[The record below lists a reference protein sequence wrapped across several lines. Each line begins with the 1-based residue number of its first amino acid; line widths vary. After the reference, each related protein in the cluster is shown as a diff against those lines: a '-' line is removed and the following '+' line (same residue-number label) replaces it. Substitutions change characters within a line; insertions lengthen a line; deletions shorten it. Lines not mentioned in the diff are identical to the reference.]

1 MRRSCRWI
9 GWALCLC
16 ASLAVSARNDV
27 GGDSVNDMFLDLVH
41 EDGTEPET
49 GTETSAPFLRCNK
62 VRRVA
67 VRIDLFDLVDASVC
81 ANADSNHARRF
92 CFVLFFSPPL
102 F

>member
-1 MRRSCRWI
+1 METVRRDFWKMRRSRRWI

-49 GTETSAPFLRCNK
+49 GTETAAPFLRCNK

-67 VRIDLFDLVDASVC
+67 GRIDLFDLVDALMQTLTM
-81 ANADSNHARRF
+81 HAR
-92 CFVLFFSPPL
+92 FV
-102 F
+102 